1 MNANNAQAPQA
12 EPKAQ
17 PEGEKKPK
25 KSLLSME
32 VSFGGVNDLAIA
44 LSIRHLSLMLKSG
57 LSLSDALSTLTGPTT
72 IPKLRAAYEQIAKDV
87 DTGMN
92 LADSMRKFPKM
103 FSNIIISIVNVGE
116 QGGTLE
122 KNLIFLAD
130 YLKKDHEL
138 KKKVKG
144 ALLYPG
150 IVFFLTIIEMV
161 GVIFFI
167 LPKIEEL
174 FKSFANVPALT
185 KNVIAGAAFIRTNWI
200 LVLLGVIILI
210 VLFKLFLRTKQ
221 GKVFKDHFALRVPII
236 NKLNRNNYIAT
247 FSRTLGILMESGMPL
262 SKALDISADTIG
274 NNIYAKALTETNLK
288 VQDGQNLAAC
298 LTLYPKLFPPTFVK
312 MIEVGEATG
321 TLEENLDYL
330 YDFHSEEV
338 QDMANNLTTLL
349 EPLLLIFIGAMI
361 GFLALIIVTPIYQL
375 TGSINE
381 V

>member
-1 MNANNAQAPQA
+1 MG
-12 EPKAQ
+12 PKDKNPAT
-17 PEGEKKPK
+17 PK
-25 KSLLSME
+25 KKKKLSLNME
-32 VSFGGVNDLAIA
+32 VSFGGVSDLAVA

-57 LSLSDALSTLTGPTT
+57 LSISDALATLTGPTT
-72 IPKLRAAYEQIAKDV
+72 VPKLREAYEQIALDV
-87 DTGMN
+87 NTGMN
-92 LADSMRKFPKM
+92 LADSMKKFPKI
-103 FSNIIISIVNVGE
+103 FTNIIISIVSVGE
-116 QGGTLE
+116 AGGTLE

-150 IVFFLTIIEMV
+150 IVFFLTILEMV

-174 FKSFANVPALT
+174 FRSFNNIPPLT
-185 KNVIAGAAFIRTNWI
+185 RAVIDGASFVRTNWV
-200 LVLLGVIILI
+200 LVLGVVLFVVI
-210 VLFKLFLRTKQ
+210 LFKLFLRTKP
-221 GKVFKDHFALRVPII
+221 GKKFKDIFALKMPII

-262 SKALDISADTIG
+262 SKALDISANTIG
-274 NNIYAKALTETNLK
+274 NSIYTKALFETNTK
-288 VQDGQNLAAC
+288 IQDGQNLADS
-298 LTLYPKLFPPTFVK
+298 LNLYPQLFPPTFVK

-321 TLEENLDYL
+321 TLIENLDYL

-338 QDMANNLTTLL
+338 QDMANNLTALL

-361 GFLALIIVTPIYQL
+361 GGLAMIIITPIYQL